1 MAAEPLTLAEITNIA
16 GVAELHAAL
25 NERIRAAPGASLV
38 VDCSAVRTID
48 AASMQCL
55 LMARRNAQKAGGE
68 LQLQPVSEDFERY
81 VDYVGL
87 RAHLLA

>member
-16 GVAELHAAL
+16 GVSALHTAL
-25 NERIRAAPGASLV
+25 SERIQATPGATIV

-55 LMARRNAQKAGGE
+55 LMARRNAEKAGGR

-87 RAHLLA
+87 RAHLLV